1 LSFELFSSFAEG
13 GEVAYAICNIIY
25 FYAVTC
31 DGMPINLKVGKDLM
45 SEGHYVCG
53 QNNFSE
59 PVRGVMN
66 AQVAS
71 SGVTSFKSKI
81 VEEFTS
87 SNKCFKG
94 HIASIVY
101 PE

>member
-1 LSFELFSSFAEG
+1 
-13 GEVAYAICNIIY
+13 
-25 FYAVTC
+25 
-31 DGMPINLKVGKDLM
+31 MPINLKVGKDLM

-66 AQVAS
+66 EQVAS

-101 PE
+101 PEWQDNVVQTPKYVLGKSMRPCTAV